1 MKALDSIL
9 GKFTAVKRELV
20 EFISGA
26 ELDIK
31 DMEGKNDD
39 LRSQISDNVDT
50 MNVKGREIKLARLSI
65 KQIDKLTGGK

>member
-1 MKALDSIL
+1 MKTLDSIL

-31 DMEGKNDD
+31 DLKEENNELLHKVK
-39 LRSQISDNVDT
+39 DNGMTIID
-50 MNVKGREIKLARLSI
+50 KGAEIKQARRSI

>member
-1 MKALDSIL
+1 MKTLDSIL

-31 DMEGKNDD
+31 DLKEENIELLHKVK
-39 LRSQISDNVDT
+39 DNGITIID
-50 MNVKGREIKLARLSI
+50 KGAEIKQARRSI

>member
-1 MKALDSIL
+1 MKTLDSIL

-31 DMEGKNDD
+31 DLKEENIELLHKVK
-39 LRSQISDNVDT
+39 DNGITIID
-50 MNVKGREIKLARLSI
+50 KCAEIKQARRSI